1 LDIWI
6 KSMKIG
12 IVCSPGGH
20 LTQGLSIL
28 EAFKG
33 QDCFLIIQDF
43 PTVKNFNPSQFSKT
57 YHLKILFNYGLGI
70 KISPSRYIWLG
81 VYLTLLSNTVE
92 LIRIFA
98 REKPD
103 VLFSTGAEIAIPAFY
118 IGKFLFG
125 VKLIFLESITRIKDI
140 SLGGKIIMPIVDLFL
155 VQWQDLAQR
164 YKKAK
169 FVGRII

>member
-1 LDIWI
+1 
-6 KSMKIG
+6 MKIG

-20 LTQGLSIL
+20 LTEALSVL
-28 EAFKG
+28 EAFQG
-33 QDCFLIIQDF
+33 HDCFLAIQDF
-43 PTVKNFNPSQFSKT
+43 PTVKKFNPPQFKKT
-57 YHLKILFNYGLGI
+57 YHLRLLFNYGLGI
-70 KISPSRYIWLG
+70 RIGPSRYLWLG
-81 VYLTLLSNTVE
+81 VYLTLLSNMVE

-125 VKLIFLESITRIKDI
+125 AKLLFLESITRIKDI
-140 SLGGKIIMPIVDLFL
+140 SLGGKTILPIVDLFL
-155 VQWQDLAQR
+155 VQWQDLAEK

-169 FVGRII
+169 FIGRIV